1 MNISYQWLKKK
12 TVGHGWVSKTPSCVV
27 GNVENEER
35 VTRRE
40 RERFLH
46 KGELSWVGG
55 MEEEEEGLAM
65 LITHLHHF
73 SHSLSPPFT
82 LHPPVSHQ
90 LPRSPSFLL
99 DLLPMHFFS

>member
-1 MNISYQWLKKK
+1 MVNIKEKK
-12 TVGHGWVSKTPSCVV
+12 TFFDRYGNENVVKVAHGWVSKTPSCV
-27 GNVENEER
+27 ENEER
-35 VTRRE
+35 
-40 RERFLH
+40 
-46 KGELSWVGG
+46 GELSWVGG
-55 MEEEEEGLAM
+55 MEEEEGLAM
-65 LITHLHHF
+65 LITHLHLHLHHF